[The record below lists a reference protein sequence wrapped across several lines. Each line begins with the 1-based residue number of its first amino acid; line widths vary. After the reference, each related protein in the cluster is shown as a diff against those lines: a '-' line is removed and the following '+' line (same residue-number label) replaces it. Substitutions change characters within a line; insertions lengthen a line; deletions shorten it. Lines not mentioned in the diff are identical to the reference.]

1 MKYGVSFRCPAKWF
15 SYSFSDTFPLR
26 LLQYTEYS
34 SLCYTV
40 GLCWLSIPYQIK
52 MTVFLLSCNSFLS
65 VTPVLTCHCKKFK
78 TKMSSNLDFAERI
91 RLSLYQHVG
100 YCVCVC
106 VCVCVCMCTCMHIG
120 VHTHRPQAVNNHS
133 SAAAV
138 LHDFLDSWYFPFLE
152 MTLNHYSIKRKIKN
166 ETSTE
171 RSI

>member
-1 MKYGVSFRCPAKWF
+1 MVLVSGVQQ
-15 SYSFSDTFPLR
+15 SDSVILFQILFPFR

-40 GLCWLSIPYQIK
+40 GVCWLSIPYQIK

-65 VTPVLTCHCKKFK
+65 VTPVLTCYCKKFE

-106 VCVCVCMCTCMHIG
+106 VCARVHMHAYWCA
-120 VHTHRPQAVNNHS
+120 HSQATS
-133 SAAAV
+133 CEQS
-138 LHDFLDSWYFPFLE
+138 FLSCSCP
-152 MTLNHYSIKRKIKN
+152 S
-166 ETSTE
+166 
-171 RSI
+171 

>member
-1 MKYGVSFRCPAKWF
+1 
-15 SYSFSDTFPLR
+15 
-26 LLQYTEYS
+26 
-34 SLCYTV
+34 
-40 GLCWLSIPYQIK
+40 

-65 VTPVLTCHCKKFK
+65 VTPILTCHCMKFE

-106 VCVCVCMCTCMHIG
+106 VCVHAHACMHIG
-120 VHTHRPQAVNNHS
+120 VHAHRPQAENNHS

-138 LHDFLDSWYFPFLE
+138 LHDLLACWVFYILRNDSELLE
-152 MTLNHYSIKRKIKN
+152 A
-166 ETSTE
+166 STE